1 MRPTRSDV
9 VASVREFAP
18 AKINL
23 TLEVAGRRDDGFH
36 ELASLVAFADVG
48 DGVTLE
54 PGAHPGVRV
63 SGPFAGSLAG
73 PNILDRAL
81 LLLQERAPRLA
92 LGAVHLDKRLPVA
105 AGIGGGSADAGALLR
120 AVRRANGA
128 ASDGVDWLGIARTL
142 GADVPV
148 CFAGR
153 SLWMTGTGEALSDI
167 EGGLPP
173 LSAVLVNPLAEVPP
187 DKTARVFAAL
197 AAKSVPPGYVPLDAP
212 RLSDHAS
219 LLGFLRARGNDL
231 ACAAE
236 RVVPET
242 GAALAALGAFP
253 SCAYA
258 GVSGAGPTCFGIF
271 ADATAAGAACEAI
284 GTRHPDWWAVA
295 ATLG

>member
-1 MRPTRSDV
+1 M
-9 VASVREFAP
+9 VASVRELAP

-36 ELASLVAFADVG
+36 EIASLVAFADAG
-48 DGVTLE
+48 DRVTLE
-54 PGAHPGVRV
+54 PGAPPGVSV

-73 PNILDRAL
+73 LNILDRAL

-92 LGAVHLDKRLPVA
+92 LGAVHLEKRLPVA

-128 ASDGVDWLGIARTL
+128 ASDGVDWLGIARAL
-142 GADVPV
+142 GADVPA
-148 CFAGR
+148 CFASR
-153 SLWMTGTGEALSDI
+153 SLWMTGTGEALSDMA
-167 EGGLPP
+167 GGLPP
-173 LSAVLVNPLAEVPP
+173 LFAVLVNPLAEVPH

-197 AAKSVPPGYVPLDAP
+197 AAKRIPPGYAPPEAP

-219 LLGFLRARGNDL
+219 VLGFLRARGNDL

-242 GAALAALGAFP
+242 GAVLAALGALP

-258 GVSGAGPTCFGIF
+258 AVSGAGPTCFGIF
-271 ADATAAGAACEAI
+271 PDATAADAAREAI
-284 GTRHPDWWAVA
+284 GTKHPDWWAVA
-295 ATLG
+295 VTLG